1 MKNTFY
7 GIGPGWPAPEERG
20 LDKRN
25 SEHYPMPPVRR
36 KSLQQQG
43 CGLFD
48 EKTAGVSTGRFDY
61 LMLRIG
67 AA

>member
-1 MKNTFY
+1 VSVDRRALARRETIMKNTFY

-43 CGLFD
+43 CGLF
-48 EKTAGVSTGRFDY
+48 
-61 LMLRIG
+61 
-67 AA
+67 

>member
-7 GIGPGWPAPEERG
+7 GIGPGSPASEKRG

-25 SEHYPMPPVRR
+25 SKHYPMPPVRR

-43 CGLFD
+43 
-48 EKTAGVSTGRFDY
+48 
-61 LMLRIG
+61 
-67 AA
+67 